1 MKIFIRLF
9 IFVFIFSFINCGC
22 ISSKITLNTAKPFE
36 KRYTSKDSIKINDEK
51 IIIEE
56 KESIWILTDS
66 TLNNLLQYASGNNIQ
81 EIE

>member
-1 MKIFIRLF
+1 MKTFIRLF
-9 IFVFIFSFINCGC
+9 ICVSIFSFISCGC

-36 KRYTSKDSIKINDEK
+36 KRYTSKDKIEINDEK
-51 IIIEE
+51 IIIEG

-66 TLNNLLQYASGNNIQ
+66 TLNNLLEYASGNNIQ

>member
-9 IFVFIFSFINCGC
+9 ICVFIFSFISCGC
-22 ISSKITLNTAKPFE
+22 VSSKITLNTAKPFE
-36 KRYTSKDSIKINDEK
+36 KRYTSKDNIEINDEK

>member
-1 MKIFIRLF
+1 MKIFVRLF
-9 IFVFIFSFINCGC
+9 ICVFIFSFINCGC
-22 ISSKITLNTAKPFE
+22 VSSKITLNTAKPFE
-36 KRYTSKDSIKINDEK
+36 KRYTSKDSIEINDEK